1 MFKYP
6 SMIGEAH
13 LDAIEYLK
21 NDPELSD
28 SSYVVTEKL
37 DGSNFSLRVSNQG
50 VSLFSRNQD
59 ITNVE
64 FNSIHRLLF
73 PVLREPWFLDLV
85 SFLEIFKESEYIL
98 FGEVY
103 GSGINKRVY
112 CGPDK
117 YIRFFDI
124 LNVFEGKGIF
134 LPYEKLTTIIPENR
148 RVPELAD
155 NLSLE
160 EALSFPLGKDSVLT
174 PIGYD
179 KPNLAE
185 GVVIRPA
192 HRKDKL
198 VERIRPMIKLRNP
211 SFLEGSISLV
221 VEDMTDEEL
230 LIVDLNNQFKGLIN
244 ENRVTNLLSKYP
256 ELVKTTGEIDT
267 GKGIGLL
274 LSDAKEDFY
283 KSIRPSLKGLGASQ
297 LKRVYNAG
305 GLPYQLLKN
314 TTLPPSHD

>member
-6 SMIGEAH
+6 SMIGETH

-21 NDPELSD
+21 HDPELST

-37 DGSNFSLRVSNQG
+37 DGSNFSLRVGKQG
-50 VSLFSRNQD
+50 TSLFSRNQD

-73 PVLREPWFLDLV
+73 PVLREPWFLDMV
-85 SFLEIFKESEYIL
+85 SFLEIFEESDYIL

-112 CGPDK
+112 YGPDK

-134 LPYEKLTTIIPENR
+134 LPYEKLRAIIPENR
-148 RVPELAD
+148 RVPELAEC
-155 NLSLE
+155 LSLE
-160 EALSFPLGKDSVLT
+160 EALSFPLGKDSALT

-198 VERIRPMIKLRNP
+198 VEKIRPMLKLRNP
-211 SFLEGSISLV
+211 AFLEGSISLL
-221 VEDMTDEEL
+221 EEAITDEEILITNLNTQFRGL
-230 LIVDLNNQFKGLIN
+230 LN

-256 ELVKTTGEIDT
+256 ELIKTTSDIDT
-267 GKGIGLL
+267 VKGITLL
-274 LSDAKEDFY
+274 LSDAKEDFS
-283 KSIRPSLKGLGASQ
+283 KSVGTSLKGLDASQ

-305 GLPYQLLKN
+305 GLPYQLLRTYN
-314 TTLPPSHD
+314 PPSHD